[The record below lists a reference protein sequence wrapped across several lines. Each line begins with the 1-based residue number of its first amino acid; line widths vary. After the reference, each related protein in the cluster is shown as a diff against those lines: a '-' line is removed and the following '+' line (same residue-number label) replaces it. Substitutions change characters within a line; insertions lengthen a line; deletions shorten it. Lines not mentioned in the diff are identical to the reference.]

1 MQILSNHPRAGF
13 SLMETLVVIAMLGT
27 IGVALSG
34 MIQFFYQKNAFLLEQ
49 TAALDN
55 ARRTVLDAIHSLREA
70 SYGNDGGYPILAA
83 ATSTVTFYSDLD
95 NDSSVEKV
103 RYYLSNGTLYRGVTE
118 STGSPPSYAGQP
130 EATSTVAAYVRNSA
144 STPIF
149 TYFNDAGTALS
160 TTSTNVSEISAVTI
174 SIWIDLNPN
183 RAPNT
188 FNLSETAT
196 LRNLRN

>member
-1 MQILSNHPRAGF
+1 M
-13 SLMETLVVIAMLGT
+13 LVVIAMLGS

-55 ARRTVLDAIHSLREA
+55 ARRTILDAIHSIREA
-70 SYGNDGGYPILAA
+70 SYGNDGTYPISAA
-83 ATSTVTFYSDLD
+83 ATSSMTFFSDLD
-95 NDSSVEKV
+95 NDGSVERV
-103 RYYLSNGTLYRGVTE
+103 RYYLSNETFYRGVTD
-118 STGSPPSYAGQP
+118 SAGFPPSYAGRP
-130 EATSTVAAYVRNSA
+130 EATTTVAFHVRNSS

-149 TYFNDAGTALS
+149 TYYNNAGVPLS
-160 TTSTNVSEISAVTI
+160 ATSTNVAAVSAVTI